1 MPPRY
6 FCRHFSNYF
15 FKNSNPS
22 PQGHRRSKADL
33 LPQGKRCPLDRPG
46 PAFLTSSGPQQGR
59 FHFRCPCSCDA
70 TVRTCLWRS
79 AWPSALCPL
88 PSAGRAGGCSARA
101 PRGRESAAHAT
112 GFRLFRWPC

>member
-59 FHFRCPCSCDA
+59 FHFRCPRSCDA

-88 PSAGRAGGCSARA
+88 RAGPAGVPPAPRAGGSRPLTPLASVCLG
-101 PRGRESAAHAT
+101 GRVK
-112 GFRLFRWPC
+112 

>member
-59 FHFRCPCSCDA
+59 FHFRCPRSCDCHRA
-70 TVRTCLWRS
+70 S
-79 AWPSALCPL
+79 AHVPVAQRLALCPL
-88 PSAGRAGGCSARA
+88 PSALCGQGRRVFRPRPAREGV
-101 PRGRESAAHAT
+101 GRSRHWL
-112 GFRLFRWPC
+112 LFV